1 MKFLV
6 VDDHELIREAMRAA
20 LAELD
25 GEAVILEAPDSR
37 EAMRLIGETA
47 DLDLILLDLNLP
59 DRDGFSLLA
68 EVRKSHPA
76 ISVVVMSAQQDHD
89 SVMKALNQGALG
101 FIPKSSTRKVILGAM
116 QLVISGGVYIP
127 PQAIPSHGEAPSAPA
142 AARQTTG
149 AQPESDRRPVS
160 PAALG
165 LTDRQMDVLTLIMQ
179 GKSNKAICRELD
191 LSEPTVK
198 SHVSAIL
205 RALKVSNR
213 TEIVVAVDALK
224 TKRGQFETDIYF
236 LTADLQSYSTATRS
250 KDGLYTVIQKFL
262 LDVRE
267 DVSNED
273 HCELVKLEGD
283 SIKVFSSDGLE
294 VIWLARKIMH
304 QFEALKKRNPIPI
317 DGFRAILG
325 HGHCVKEIRP
335 EGVDFAGDCIID
347 TVRIDQPMKLYLKQ
361 NGLPANQIWCTEKF
375 HDAIQ
380 GTHSNV
386 EFVKLPPLLLDKD
399 HPSSGDLFV
408 VNIR

>member
-6 VDDHELIREAMRAA
+6 IDDHELIREAMRAA

-25 GEAVILEAPDSR
+25 SEAVILEAPDSR
-37 EAMRLIGETA
+37 EGLRLIEENA
-47 DLDLILLDLNLP
+47 DLDLILLDLTLP
-59 DRDGFSLLA
+59 DRDGFSLLSDL
-68 EVRKSHPA
+68 RQSHPA
-76 ISVVVMSAQQDHD
+76 ISIVVMSGRQDHD
-89 SVMKALNQGALG
+89 SVMKALNLGALG
-101 FIPKSSTRKVILGAM
+101 FIPKSVTRKVILGAI
-116 QLVISGGVYIP
+116 QLVMSGGVYIP
-127 PQAIPSHGEAPSAPA
+127 PQALSGQEAASSAPGA
-142 AARQTTG
+142 ASQPVGPRQ
-149 AQPESDRRPVS
+149 ESDRQPVS
-160 PAALG
+160 PADLG

-179 GKSNKAICRELD
+179 GKSNKAICRVLD

-213 TEIVVAVDALK
+213 TEIVVAVNALQF
-224 TKRGQFETDIYF
+224 KRDRFETEIYF
-236 LTADLQSYSTATRS
+236 LTADLQSYSAATRS

-262 LDVRE
+262 LDVRGE
-267 DVSNED
+267 LSNEG

-283 SIKVFSSDGLE
+283 SIKVFSRDGLE
-294 VIWLARKIMH
+294 IIWLARKIMH

-335 EGVDFAGDCIID
+335 EGADFAGDCIID

-361 NGLPANQIWCTEKF
+361 NGLPANQIWCTEAF

-386 EFVKLPPLLLDKD
+386 EFVKLPPLLLDKGY
-399 HPSSGDLFV
+399 PSSGDLFV

>member
-1 MKFLV
+1 
-6 VDDHELIREAMRAA
+6 
-20 LAELD
+20 
-25 GEAVILEAPDSR
+25 
-37 EAMRLIGETA
+37 
-47 DLDLILLDLNLP
+47 
-59 DRDGFSLLA
+59 
-68 EVRKSHPA
+68 
-76 ISVVVMSAQQDHD
+76 
-89 SVMKALNQGALG
+89 
-101 FIPKSSTRKVILGAM
+101 
-116 QLVISGGVYIP
+116 
-127 PQAIPSHGEAPSAPA
+127 
-142 AARQTTG
+142 
-149 AQPESDRRPVS
+149 
-160 PAALG
+160 
-165 LTDRQMDVLTLIMQ
+165 MDVLTLIMQ
-179 GKSNKAICRELD
+179 GKSNKAICRALD

-213 TEIVVAVDALK
+213 TEIVVAVNALN
-224 TKRGQFETDIYF
+224 TKRGRFETDIYF
-236 LTADLQSYSTATRS
+236 LTADLQSYSAATRS

-262 LDVRE
+262 LDLRE
-267 DVSNED
+267 ELSNEG

-283 SIKVFSSDGLE
+283 SIKVFSRDGLE

-304 QFEALKKRNPIPI
+304 QFEALKMRNPIPI

-335 EGVDFAGDCIID
+335 EGADFAGDCIID

-361 NGLPANQIWCTEKF
+361 NGLPANQIWCTEAF

-386 EFVKLPPLLLDKD
+386 EFVKLPPLLLDKG